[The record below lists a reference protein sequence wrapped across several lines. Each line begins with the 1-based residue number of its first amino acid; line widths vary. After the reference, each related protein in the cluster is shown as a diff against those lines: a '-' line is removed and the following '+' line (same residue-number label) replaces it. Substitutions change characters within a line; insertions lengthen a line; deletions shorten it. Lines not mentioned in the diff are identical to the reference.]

1 MFSQN
6 KILCKKEPNCLK
18 KCNDEI
24 DQIDLS
30 DHMVDATFLSK
41 NYYLLNNLFNNSKYK
56 LNKQNYQEHN
66 INFEKIYDDIIN
78 GRINK
83 TKNPFLFNALF
94 GENND
99 SVEINNTIYDKNSR
113 DLIIS
118 SIETLYNSFI
128 IFDKNRESYNK
139 CLNKEIYQKNDV
151 GLLNGKPV
159 YNLFSHGGK
168 KVKTK
173 NAKTPQ
179 NKKQKMQKH
188 RKTKNKKCKN
198 KKTRKI

>member
-30 DHMVDATFLSK
+30 DHMVDATFLSN
-41 NYYLLNNLFNNSKYK
+41 NYYLLNNFFKNSKYK
-56 LNKQNYQEHN
+56 LNKQNYQENN
-66 INFEKIYDDIIN
+66 INFKKIYDDIIN
-78 GRINK
+78 GTINR
-83 TKNPFLFNALF
+83 TKNPLLFNALF

-99 SVEINNTIYDKNSR
+99 SVEINNTIYDKNSS

-128 IFDKNRESYNK
+128 IFDKNRESYNQ
-139 CLNKEIYQKNDV
+139 CINKEIYQQNDV
-151 GLLNGKPV
+151 GFLNGKRV
-159 YNLFSHGGK
+159 YNLFSRGGK

-173 NAKTPQ
+173 NTAKTPQ
-179 NKKQKMQKH
+179 NKK
-188 RKTKNKKCKN
+188 
-198 KKTRKI
+198 